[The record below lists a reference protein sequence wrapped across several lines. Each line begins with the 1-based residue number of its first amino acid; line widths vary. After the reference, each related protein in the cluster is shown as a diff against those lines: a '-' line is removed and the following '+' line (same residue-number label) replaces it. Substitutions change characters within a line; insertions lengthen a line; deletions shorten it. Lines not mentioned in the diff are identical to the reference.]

1 VQQKSTSQ
9 GAGSRPGDNKR
20 NEFYSGENARFPG
33 RKKLDPP
40 VGVLVSGLPE
50 TELLLGRLALDQ
62 IQLFA
67 KRLTKRKKQKLR
79 PTPPIQ
85 IL

>member
-9 GAGSRPGDNKR
+9 EAGSRPGDNKR

-33 RKKLDPP
+33 CKKLDPP

-50 TELLLGRLALDQ
+50 TELLLGGLPLTRYSRL
-62 IQLFA
+62 
-67 KRLTKRKKQKLR
+67 QKD
-79 PTPPIQ
+79 
-85 IL
+85 